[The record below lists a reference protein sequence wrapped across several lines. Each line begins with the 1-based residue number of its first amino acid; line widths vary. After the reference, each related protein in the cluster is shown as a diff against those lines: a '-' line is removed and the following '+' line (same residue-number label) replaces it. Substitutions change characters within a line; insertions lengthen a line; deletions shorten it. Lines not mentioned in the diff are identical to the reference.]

1 MVFVLDAVPIGVR
14 IAGVVEHIVRIMLML
29 LLLLLRRLIVVVMVV
44 WFVL

>member
-1 MVFVLDAVPIGVR
+1 MEFVLDAVPIGVR

-29 LLLLLRRLIVVVMVV
+29 LLLLRRLIVVVMVV